1 MINRL
6 CSIDKAHIL
15 FPCFFELENSFTQI
29 LKNSSLNDERIIMYI
44 YKPIQESAEH
54 ALEEDVPQKQ
64 KFQKIVQKYEKLKK
78 QTSDV
83 NFSFKSDDE

>member
-1 MINRL
+1 
-6 CSIDKAHIL
+6 
-15 FPCFFELENSFTQI
+15 
-29 LKNSSLNDERIIMYI
+29 MYI